1 MNNIRYRRKRASPVG
16 AGSIAIGMRKCVYC
30 YKLWGCTDLNGR
42 RNVVQQFLNQF
53 DQDSLR
59 MSRVDD
65 EELRPV
71 LIVDSG
77 SFVRNDHLIDAVKLV
92 AIREFSES
100 FQIAPRID
108 IHNLQI
114 ATVSSIV
121 PKGFPAETISRMM
134 RIEKTHH
141 LGICWRMRDSAH

>member
-1 MNNIRYRRKRASPVG
+1 MEKKQYELRILP
-16 AGSIAIGMRKCVYC
+16 
-30 YKLWGCTDLNGR
+30 LFEHDLNEITDYITYR
-42 RNVVQQFLNQF
+42 LHNP
-53 DQDSLR
+53 DAA
-59 MSRVDD
+59 
-65 EELRPV
+65 
-71 LIVDSG
+71 
-77 SFVRNDHLIDAVKLV
+77 DHLIDAVKLV